1 MSRINTRKPVLF
13 DNETLDELKRLQD
26 VERKRSP
33 LGAAPSINAIAR
45 HYMRKA
51 LGIADG
57 ADQQKDITN
66 QKETRTAVAG
76 ELPVDFVFSD
86 LKVK

>member
-1 MSRINTRKPVLF
+1 MSRINTSKPVLF

-33 LGAAPSINAIAR
+33 LGAAPSINTIAR

-51 LGIADG
+51 LGIECV
-57 ADQQKDITN
+57 KT
-66 QKETRTAVAG
+66 K
-76 ELPVDFVFSD
+76 SD
-86 LKVK
+86 NNGGHA

>member
-1 MSRINTRKPVLF
+1 MPRINTRKPILF

-33 LGAAPSINAIAR
+33 LGAAPSINTIAR

-51 LGIADG
+51 LGI
-57 ADQQKDITN
+57 
-66 QKETRTAVAG
+66 E
-76 ELPVDFVFSD
+76 S
-86 LKVK
+86 VKTQSGSKGGHA